1 MIARRYKTQIYTSLS
16 NPLKHILL
24 WGGFVLLFLGVLG
37 EKPAPL
43 YAQADPDSGSQ
54 DKKYEFRRQEVF
66 KYSNRG
72 RRDPFKP
79 LVSENTGEVQT
90 DLLNVEEA
98 TLTGIIWMGDHMVAL
113 FKDKKGK
120 SYYMKKGDA
129 VYNGRIIDIKDNS
142 VIVSV
147 FQFGAT
153 RRLELRV
160 TEHSNDD
167 NGG

>member
-1 MIARRYKTQIYTSLS
+1 MITRRHNAHASTTLDTF
-16 NPLKHILL
+16 LKRMLL

-37 EKPAPL
+37 VKPSPL

-54 DKKYEFRRQEVF
+54 NRKYEFRRQEVF

-79 LVSENTGEVQT
+79 LVSESTGEVQT

-167 NGG
+167 SGG